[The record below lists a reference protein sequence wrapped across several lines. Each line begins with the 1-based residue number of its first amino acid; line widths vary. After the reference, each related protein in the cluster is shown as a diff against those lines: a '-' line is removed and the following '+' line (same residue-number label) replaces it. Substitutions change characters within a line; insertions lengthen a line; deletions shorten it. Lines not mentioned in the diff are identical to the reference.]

1 MCVAPQERVSQQY
14 QEFAQAKQSLE
25 VEREQLREQLRLA
38 EERAAGAERDR
49 MENEQLRTANA
60 VLEKELEKERESAA
74 QRMALDKEARERHEA
89 LAAELNNMTQD
100 LTETE
105 RDLEAEIEEKEE
117 LKKSGAAMRR
127 QLTAYAAVVAENQSL
142 KADQDLL
149 TQELKRMQVRLL
161 SPLPSPLL
169 SSLLSPECSAAFPLP
184 PHPQP
189 RNPNPHGARSLCH
202 RSRSF
207 MCRCWVAGGGGAAAS
222 EGDSGRRANR
232 DGRGDSEGEG

>member
-1 MCVAPQERVSQQY
+1 MPAADRALLCVAQERVSQQY

-149 TQELKRMQVRLL
+149 TQELKRMQVRSH
-161 SPLPSPLL
+161 SPLCTLCP
-169 SSLLSPECSAAFPLP
+169 PLP
-184 PHPQP
+184 P
-189 RNPNPHGARSLCH
+189 LLV
-202 RSRSF
+202 
-207 MCRCWVAGGGGAAAS
+207 VAHVH
-222 EGDSGRRANR
+222 E
-232 DGRGDSEGEG
+232 

>member
-1 MCVAPQERVSQQY
+1 MVCVAPQERVSQQY

-169 SSLLSPECSAAFPLP
+169 SPVPRMLSRVPSSSPSAA
-184 PHPQP
+184 PQP
-189 RNPNPHGARSLCH
+189 
-202 RSRSF
+202 
-207 MCRCWVAGGGGAAAS
+207 
-222 EGDSGRRANR
+222 
-232 DGRGDSEGEG
+232 

>member
-169 SSLLSPECSAAFPLP
+169 SPVPRMLSRVPSSSPSAAPQPKSARRSFPLSSEPLVHVSLLGGRWRRCS
-184 PHPQP
+184 
-189 RNPNPHGARSLCH
+189 C
-202 RSRSF
+202 
-207 MCRCWVAGGGGAAAS
+207 V
-222 EGDSGRRANR
+222 RR
-232 DGRGDSEGEG
+232 

>member
-1 MCVAPQERVSQQY
+1 MAPQERVSQQY

-25 VEREQLREQLRLA
+25 VEREQLREQLRVA

-149 TQELKRMQVRLL
+149 TQELKRMQVP
-161 SPLPSPLL
+161 SDPPLPSPCPL
-169 SSLLSPECSAAFPLP
+169 SFRPNAQPPSLC
-184 PHPQP
+184 
-189 RNPNPHGARSLCH
+189 ARSLCH
-202 RSRSF
+202 PSRSF
-207 MCRCWVAGGGGAAAS
+207 MSCRRGSFRRRVAVGWQVEA
-222 EGDSGRRANR
+222 
-232 DGRGDSEGEG
+232 GEGGVR